1 MTTKQQNIVA
11 QAVAQ
16 LRSGESEQA
25 RGLFQQLLDADPE
38 QVEALHFLGVLDFQR
53 GDAMAAIERISRALQ
68 INPNYVDAYINLG
81 NILFNQGHLTEGYAC
96 CLKAY
101 ELAPARFDVLEN
113 LGVYSRYYGEP
124 QASVSL
130 LQQAVKLRP
139 KIPAAH
145 YNLGNSQ
152 TGVGQFDEA
161 LESYQR
167 CLALDPEFGP
177 ALSVFSRAAY
187 RAGKPEVSSEYYRRI
202 LKRDPDNALVLHML
216 AASSGENVPER
227 CTPESV
233 RQLFDRHAES
243 FDRNL
248 AALGYAGPALLAE
261 ILKTKAPPPQSLR
274 VLDACCGTGLCAPV
288 VRPYA
293 DQLDGVDLSAGMLEM
308 AQQLNTYDT
317 LHEADIVSYTRDATA
332 QYDLIVCMDA
342 FIYFGRLDE
351 VVPALVSALAE
362 GGLLV
367 FTLEQSDTER
377 GEADYH
383 LGMHGRYQHPRRS
396 VESLAPVLPGCQIT
410 IEACVVR
417 QELGADVNGWLCT
430 IEK

>member
-1 MTTKQQNIVA
+1 MI
-11 QAVAQ
+11 
-16 LRSGESEQA
+16 SG
-25 RGLFQQLLDADPE
+25 
-38 QVEALHFLGVLDFQR
+38 
-53 GDAMAAIERISRALQ
+53 
-68 INPNYVDAYINLG
+68 
-81 NILFNQGHLTEGYAC
+81 T
-96 CLKAY
+96 
-101 ELAPARFDVLEN
+101 
-113 LGVYSRYYGEP
+113 
-124 QASVSL
+124 
-130 LQQAVKLRP
+130 
-139 KIPAAH
+139 
-145 YNLGNSQ
+145 
-152 TGVGQFDEA
+152 
-161 LESYQR
+161 
-167 CLALDPEFGP
+167 
-177 ALSVFSRAAY
+177 AY
-187 RAGKPEVSSEYYRRI
+187 RAGKPQVASDHYRSI
-202 LKRDPDNALVLHML
+202 LQREPDNALVLHML
-216 AASSGENVPER
+216 AASSDENVPER
-227 CTPESV
+227 CTTESV

-248 AALGYAGPALLAE
+248 AALGYAGPDLLAE
-261 ILKTKAPPPQSLR
+261 ILNATAPSPQSLR

-293 DQLDGVDLSAGMLEM
+293 KQLDGVDLSAGMLEM

-317 LHEADIVSYTRDATA
+317 LHEADIVSYARAAMA

-351 VVPALVSALAE
+351 VLPALTSALAD

-367 FTLEQSDTER
+367 FTLEQSDPEQ

-383 LGMHGRYQHPRRS
+383 LGMHGRYQHPRSS